1 MIRYKILRIKSTIRY
16 AVYGF
21 VLLFGFTCMFG
32 QKNLP
37 LLDMN
42 KTRFDFGVTKF
53 MERKSDRIVLRNIG
67 DTVLTI
73 YHVDSILKPFKGK
86 IAYPDTLNK
95 NDSVVYVLSYA
106 PTKAAKDSQR
116 VFLRADTRLSNSIGL
131 LLDASLS
138 MNRDMNDNVEKLTAA
153 NNAVTFFIN
162 SMLATPK
169 VWDEAAIF
177 SFARNFYVNCD
188 FTTNKTSL
196 KNSLSKSTYS
206 YTAFYDACIEAIN
219 RLKLRKYVRVLVA
232 LTDGEDNSSRSN
244 YIAVIN
250 AAKAANVKVYTIGIS
265 SSTQDAV
272 LTNIA
277 TQTGGQFFKA
287 RTSKEL
293 QDIYFKIFSML
304 SKNIELW
311 FDLLGSC
318 SSPALAMSCS
328 GNKELSPGDTV
339 NYPVYLTDVSSSSS
353 QNHDFTLYLSFNPT
367 MLLPLNS
374 NSVMRKY
381 GKFEIRGT
389 NTSKYDT
396 VPLIELNFLTLLG
409 NEECTNLKID
419 SLRWD
424 DTYYPSFRSGD
435 SCYVCISACVRNLR
449 QIEGQ
454 SHFSITQFSP
464 NPASAECETDFVISE
479 DDSYQMLMYDVNG
492 SSTELMRGYFR
503 KGKYKFNFDL
513 RDYPS
518 GIYSIILRSSERSCT
533 KQLMILK

>member
-1 MIRYKILRIKSTIRY
+1 M
-16 AVYGF
+16 AYGF
-21 VLLFGFTCMFG
+21 VLFFGFSFLFG

-37 LLDMN
+37 LLDIN
-42 KTRFDFGVTKF
+42 KIKFDFGVTKF
-53 MERKSDRIVLRNIG
+53 MESKSDRIVLRNIG

-86 IAYPDTLNK
+86 IKYPDTLEK
-95 NDSVVYVLSYA
+95 NDSVVYILTYA

-116 VFLRADTRLSNSIGL
+116 VFLRADTRLSNSIAL
-131 LLDASLS
+131 LLDVSLS
-138 MNRDMNDNVEKLTAA
+138 MDRDMNDNVEKLKAA
-153 NNAVTFFIN
+153 NNAVTTFIN

-169 VWDEAAIF
+169 VWDEAGIF

-188 FTTNKTSL
+188 FTTNKTAL
-196 KNSLSKSTYS
+196 KNALPKTTYS
-206 YTAFYDACIEAIN
+206 STAFYDACIEAIN

-232 LTDGEDNSSRSN
+232 LTDGEDNASRNN
-244 YIAVIN
+244 YLAVIN
-250 AAKAANVKVYTIGIS
+250 AAKAANVKVFTIGIS
-265 SSTQDAV
+265 SSTQDAI

-277 TQTGGQFFKA
+277 NGTGGQFFKA

-328 GNKELSPGDTV
+328 GGKELSPGDTV

-367 MLLPLNS
+367 MLMPLNS
-374 NSVMRKY
+374 SSLMRKY

-396 VPLIELNFLTLLG
+396 IPLIELNFLALLG
-409 NEECTNLKID
+409 NEQCTKLKID

-424 DTYYPSFRSGD
+424 DTYYPPFRSGD
-435 SCYVCISACVRNLR
+435 SCYICINACVRNLR

-464 NPASAECETDFVISE
+464 NPASGESEVTFVISE

-492 SSTELMRGYFR
+492 SSKELMNGRFS
-503 KGKYKFNFDL
+503 KGTYKFNIDL
-513 RDYPS
+513 RDFPS
-518 GIYSIILRSSERSCT
+518 GIYNIILRSALRTCT
-533 KQLMILK
+533 YRLMIVK